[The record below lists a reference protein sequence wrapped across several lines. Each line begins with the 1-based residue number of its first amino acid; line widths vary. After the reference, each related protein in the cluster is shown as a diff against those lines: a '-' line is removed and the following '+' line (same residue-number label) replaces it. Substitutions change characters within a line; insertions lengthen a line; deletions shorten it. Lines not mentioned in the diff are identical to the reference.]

1 MVGESTLG
9 GEREK
14 NKQKTENIKTWFS
27 SDFWQR
33 VLEIA
38 MSFFSISI

>member
-27 SDFWQR
+27 SDFWAKGFR
-33 VLEIA
+33 NYHVLL
-38 MSFFSISI
+38 